1 MKLGDRLLIK
11 FAPFIAYSVMRFT
24 HLTLRKETL
33 GEDRLRAVW
42 DRGERVILSFWHDQL
57 FLIVFGYPGK
67 RAKILIS
74 SSKDGE
80 LIAKTMRYFGHDA
93 VRGSSTRGGR
103 AAFKA
108 MLALCKE
115 DSDIVFTPDGPKGP
129 RHELKDGII
138 QLARMSGRPV
148 VPLAIACSR
157 GHRFRSWDRFLVPY
171 PFSRAVYSL
180 GTPVYFDKAQGVDI
194 FRQQLEKAIAD
205 NQHQAET
212 RLESY
217 GVHSV

>member
-1 MKLGDRLLIK
+1 MKLGDRFLVK
-11 FAPFIAYSVMRFT
+11 FAPFVAYCMMRFI

-42 DRGERVILSFWHDQL
+42 ARGERIILSFWHDQL
-57 FLIVFGYPGK
+57 SLIVFGYPGK

-80 LIAKTMRYFGHDA
+80 LIARTMRYFGHDA
-93 VRGSSTRGGR
+93 VRGSASRGGR
-103 AAFKA
+103 AAFKE

-157 GHRFRSWDRFLVPY
+157 GHRFRSWDRFLLPY
-171 PFSRAVYSL
+171 PFGRAVYSL
-180 GTPVYFDKAQGVDI
+180 GSPVYFDKAQGVDV
-194 FRQQLEKAIAD
+194 FRQRLEEAIAD
-205 NQHQAET
+205 NQQQAET

-217 GVHSV
+217 GVSSV